1 MPARTRVSAQPDV
14 LQQVRSLF
22 GLSRAPANRLDAH
35 DLLVEGLPGKA
46 LTHLIDNLV
55 VLRHEPS
62 FEKAMGM
69 SRRTVQRRREA
80 PAGRLN
86 LDQSDRAWKFAEIL
100 AKAIAVFGGQE
111 EAERWMA
118 RPAVGL
124 DQRRPIDLLATSAGF
139 EMVDTLL
146 TRLEYGVYT

>member
-1 MPARTRVSAQPDV
+1 MVDEIR
-14 LQQVRSLF
+14 
-22 GLSRAPANRLDAH
+22 
-35 DLLVEGLPGKA
+35 A

-69 SRRTVQRRREA
+69 SRRTVQRRRET
-80 PAGRLN
+80 PAARLN

-100 AKAIAVFGGQE
+100 AKATTLFGAQE
-111 EAERWMA
+111 EAERWLA
-118 RPAVGL
+118 RPAMGL

-139 EMVDTLL
+139 EMVDSLL